1 MFGTACLGITEGAY
15 RMGQAQG
22 PTPHRFKV
30 VASMVLGL
38 AGAVLEHRAAMQ
50 RAGAAALRGPGRL
63 ALELLGT
70 GISAG
75 AIGYTSFTLSRQGR
89 DRMDAWALSQA
100 ARSVMDSIVSAVLVM
115 VFMKYVFRLSDLQ
128 RHRPE
133 LRGLPLDQVIL
144 GFSEPH
150 SPAGRFD
157 WQAEGLFVDKQGRDM
172 QSEVSHVLARIIDF
186 AAQPA
191 GADIAPALHG
201 YLDGLATRAELRLA
215 LAEATADA
223 NATCD
228 DRVGLRL
235 GELMLAE
242 SLDRATDPAAMMP
255 RDVVH
260 TLVLHAAVRVMEG
273 HIGQLLGPE
282 QVPSADL
289 LLAGWR
295 DMQEALRS
303 RGFDVPE
310 LFPQRLFVESGDRG
324 FLDTVAEFAA
334 STADG
339 LVSPSGTVPCAAA
352 VVRLLGEQGGAVG
365 RAVLDAR
372 LGHLSHDLLAG
383 LHRQLEAL
391 DDEKEAGLMTAPDY
405 KVAADGLKQAYEK
418 GIVQLRERAIGS
430 ALEGGTDGW
439 QPSAGAAPPTTWA
452 PVHAAEGD
460 DPARGHGAGRA
471 KSGWRPLKRGASA
484 AAGLV
489 RAAGSGR
496 ISPPRRGPPGGPS
509 A

>member
-1 MFGTACLGITEGAY
+1 VG
-15 RMGQAQG
+15 
-22 PTPHRFKV
+22 
-30 VASMVLGL
+30 
-38 AGAVLEHRAAMQ
+38 
-50 RAGAAALRGPGRL
+50 
-63 ALELLGT
+63 
-70 GISAG
+70 
-75 AIGYTSFTLSRQGR
+75 
-89 DRMDAWALSQA
+89 
-100 ARSVMDSIVSAVLVM
+100 
-115 VFMKYVFRLSDLQ
+115 FMKYVFRLSDLQ

-157 WQAEGLFVDKQGRDM
+157 WQAEGLFMDQQGRDM

-191 GADIAPALHG
+191 GADIAPALRG
-201 YLDGLATRAELRLA
+201 YLDGLATRAELRRT
-215 LAEATADA
+215 LAEAAADA

-242 SLDRATDPAAMMP
+242 SLDRAIDPAAMTP

-273 HIGQLLGPE
+273 HIGQLLGPD

-303 RGFDVPE
+303 RGFEVPE
-310 LFPQRLFVESGDRG
+310 LFPQRLFVESGDREL
-324 FLDTVAEFAA
+324 LDPVAKFAA
-334 STADG
+334 ATADG
-339 LVSPSGTVPCAAA
+339 LTSLSGTVPCAAA
-352 VVRLLGEQGGAVG
+352 VVRLLSEQGGAVG

-391 DDEKEAGLMTAPDY
+391 DDEKEAGLMSVPDHQ
-405 KVAADGLKQAYEK
+405 VAADGLKQAYEK
-418 GIVQLRERAIGS
+418 GIAQLRERAISS
-430 ALEGGTDGW
+430 ALEGGNYGW
-439 QPSAGAAPPTTWA
+439 QPTAGAAPATTRA
-452 PVHAAEGD
+452 PVQAAQDD
-460 DPARGHGAGRA
+460 DPARGHGADRA
-471 KSGWRPLKRGASA
+471 KSGWRQLKRGATA

-489 RAAGSGR
+489 RAAGSCR
-496 ISPPRRGPPGGPS
+496 TPPPRRGPPGGPP